1 MSLRRSFIAATT
13 TVALAGGLATAP
25 SANAYTVDYNA
36 ETDKCTITYTERDQ
50 QRIND
55 AYQQLYR
62 MLADETMDRLA
73 AKEETNGTRLYPYTP
88 EKRNRDIKLV
98 REHAAKEGVQNVGA
112 QQGVEIAK
120 EGSLA
125 RAQWNLFRFE
135 QSDYYR
141 YIAFMNASKTPK
153 MDQIKADKSEGG
165 TFELTPAQAEENG
178 KLLGLD
184 LKGVIGAVAGSVIG
198 GGGLDAFVD
207 IAKTKLLENGPEVA
221 APIVTYTKSM
231 GACTDKESESSSVPA
246 GSSLS
251 VAGVGGLLAAGVA
264 LLFLITGLIGFALR
278 PVVDEAFNR

>member
-1 MSLRRSFIAATT
+1 MGPVRLPGCLG
-13 TVALAGGLATAP
+13 LAG
-25 SANAYTVDYNA
+25 
-36 ETDKCTITYTERDQ
+36 
-50 QRIND
+50 
-55 AYQQLYR
+55 
-62 MLADETMDRLA
+62 RLA
-73 AKEETNGTRLYPYTP
+73 
-88 EKRNRDIKLV
+88 
-98 REHAAKEGVQNVGA
+98 
-112 QQGVEIAK
+112 
-120 EGSLA
+120 
-125 RAQWNLFRFE
+125 WCLFRFE

-153 MDQIKADKSEGG
+153 MDQIKADKREGG

-231 GACTDKESESSSVPA
+231 GACAGKESESSSVPA